1 MEIQSRLPA
10 AVRHFWSTRQR
21 QSRSQ
26 GREGQRDYGQR
37 TAVTGGKQLDGFVSL
52 LSDLLVESGVAAD
65 SVLSSR
71 RIELPGYFGPEKQWD
86 LVLVIDG
93 QLVGA
98 VELKSHIG
106 PSFGNNF
113 NNRTEEAIGTSTDL
127 LTAYRDGA
135 FKPGARP
142 WLGYLMLLE
151 EHPRSLAKRQRYQEP
166 HFAVFPGVP
175 GHLLCR
181 SICDSPHQ
189 AAAGRS
195 LRRGMLSHL
204 KSSRRSARGV
214 SRTFRGA
221 VVRELR
227 PAPAGARDRG
237 KADQAVVSVGHR

>member
-1 MEIQSRLPA
+1 MEIPSRLRA

-65 SVLSSR
+65 SVLSNR
-71 RIELPGYFGPEKQWD
+71 RIELPGYFRPEKQWD

-166 HFAVFPGVP
+166 HFAVFPEFRDTSYADRYVI
-175 GHLLCR
+175 LLTKL
-181 SICDSPHQ
+181 
-189 AAAGRS
+189 
-195 LRRGMLSHL
+195 LREGLYDGACFL
-204 KSSRRSARGV
+204 TSSRADGL
-214 SRTFRGA
+214 RGA
-221 VVRELR
+221 YREPSAELSF
-227 PAPAGARDRG
+227 ANFAQLLLARAIAARLT
-237 KADQAVVSVGHR
+237 KR